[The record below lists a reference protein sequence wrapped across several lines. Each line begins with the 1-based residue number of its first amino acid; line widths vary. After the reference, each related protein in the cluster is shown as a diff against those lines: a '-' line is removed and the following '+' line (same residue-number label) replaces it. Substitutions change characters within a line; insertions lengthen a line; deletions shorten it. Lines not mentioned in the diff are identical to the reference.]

1 MNGMSFN
8 WFEPS
13 SHVPIKICVSD
24 KLGTL
29 LPHSHGETELMYFY
43 RADNCRYLCG
53 GKTITCSSRDA
64 LIINPGEIHSCT
76 SWGENCIA
84 ACLVIN
90 TAMLPAMSV
99 KYVNYAVKISDA
111 ALSVCFE
118 KLKETLADTA
128 MNFGEKEC
136 RIYSIVYDIFA
147 NLSNHSTADCRRIT
161 RPDIDEILKF
171 IDANISDNITLDM
184 LAKKCHL
191 SKDRF
196 YHIFKE
202 YTGVTPIKYISKQR
216 IQKACELLKNSDMS
230 VQEIAC
236 ECNFCTSSYFSKK
249 FTEYMH
255 VTPKKYRKD
264 IRSYERISLH
274 T

>member
-29 LPHSHGETELMYFY
+29 LPHSHSETELMYFY

-53 GKTITCSSRDA
+53 GKTITCSSKDA

-118 KLKETLADTA
+118 KLRETLADTA
-128 MNFGEKEC
+128 MNLVKRSVEYTVSFM
-136 RIYSIVYDIFA
+136 IYSQICPIIRLPIVAELQD
-147 NLSNHSTADCRRIT
+147 
-161 RPDIDEILKF
+161 
-171 IDANISDNITLDM
+171 
-184 LAKKCHL
+184 
-191 SKDRF
+191 
-196 YHIFKE
+196 
-202 YTGVTPIKYISKQR
+202 PI
-216 IQKACELLKNSDMS
+216 
-230 VQEIAC
+230 
-236 ECNFCTSSYFSKK
+236 
-249 FTEYMH
+249 
-255 VTPKKYRKD
+255 
-264 IRSYERISLH
+264 
-274 T
+274 